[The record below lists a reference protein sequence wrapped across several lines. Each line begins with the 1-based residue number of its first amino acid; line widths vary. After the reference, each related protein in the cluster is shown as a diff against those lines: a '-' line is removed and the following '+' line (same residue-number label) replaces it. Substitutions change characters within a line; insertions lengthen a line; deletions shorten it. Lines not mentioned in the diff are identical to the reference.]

1 MKSPNK
7 KKLKSGVQSTV
18 GGELGG
24 NSYKT
29 ASPYNIKTNN
39 MTNTNG
45 LSPLMQAAVGGE
57 AQTIPGQEITKTEE
71 GFTFSPGEGMEPIPI
86 QDPEGILEIDENG
99 MIVENDYQVEEG
111 EGGLVVK
118 GVAGGGSE
126 EVDPDAP
133 GTPGTPGFEPP
144 VQPGGPMEMHS
155 PNKIYGVGGER
166 RKNYTY

>member
-1 MKSPNK
+1 MQSPNK
-7 KKLKSGVQSTV
+7 KKLRSRVRSTV
-18 GGELGG
+18 GGGLGG
-24 NSYKT
+24 NTYKT

-57 AQTIPGQEITKTEE
+57 EEFHTSGTPEVLYTKE
-71 GFTFSPGEGMEPIPI
+71 GEPINTTTGGM
-86 QDPEGILEIDENG
+86 DEGNFTEI
-99 MIVENDYQVEEG
+99 QVEEETGLEYVESTVDTENYKKG
-111 EGGLVVK
+111 ERLYIK
-118 GVAGGGSE
+118 DPN